1 MVVKKRYEDI
11 EDMINEAVD
20 IDTECGTS
28 FITKYDN
35 AALILNELIGHEKFM
50 PYFIELSDPAWD
62 WYKKEFII
70 TINNDGEI
78 YCERF
83 SRNDK
88 YLSSED
94 DVYFVLPDCDDK
106 CVEFVH
112 NSENASVIVD
122 VTFEDDEAEIDD
134 KPADECDGC
143 DGISHITIA
152 PIGDAHFFASDGS
165 IQLDLEITPDF
176 LCDLLGCFN

>member
-1 MVVKKRYEDI
+1 MVVKKKYEDI

-20 IDTECGTS
+20 IDTEWGTS

-35 AALILNELIGHEKFM
+35 AALILKELIGHEKFM
-50 PYFIELSDPAWD
+50 PYFIELSDPSWD
-62 WYKKEFII
+62 WYDKEFLI
-70 TINNDGEI
+70 TINNDGEV
-78 YCERF
+78 YCEKF

-88 YLSSED
+88 YLNSED
-94 DVYFVLPDCDDK
+94 DIYFVLPDCDDE

-112 NSENASVIVD
+112 KSENVSVIVD
-122 VTFEDDEAEIDD
+122 VTFEDDEDEIDD
-134 KPADECDGC
+134 EPVDECDGC

-165 IQLDLEITPDF
+165 IQFDLKMTPDS
-176 LCDLLGCFN
+176 LRDLFGYFN